1 MRHKLQILDFLF
13 TVLPEART
21 IEIQPIFKT
30 GWILDFNTTTYAQRL
45 QQFSICTCSNALCA
59 LSGMSN
65 TNTTLKEFILSKC
78 FCYFNTTLHLFL
90 CSSIYLPF
98 AVPIFLFVWLS
109 WVQMMP
115 GCRDA
120 KHPLGLQQ
128 SQTEGRSGG
137 AKEKRKWQTRAQG
150 ILRATK
156 NSTGKRRGEC
166 RGSLEAQWWGKRRL
180 GYF

>member
-115 GCRDA
+115 GCQASSRA
-120 KHPLGLQQ
+120 AAEPNRR
-128 SQTEGRSGG
+128 EEWRS
-137 AKEKRKWQTRAQG
+137 KREEKMTN
-150 ILRATK
+150 T
-156 NSTGKRRGEC
+156 STGDPEGN
-166 RGSLEAQWWGKRRL
+166 
-180 GYF
+180 

>member
-1 MRHKLQILDFLF
+1 MRHKLQILDFLV

-30 GWILDFNTTTYAQRL
+30 GWILDFNTVTYAQWL
-45 QQFSICTCSNALCA
+45 QQFSICTCSNALCT

-65 TNTTLKEFILSKC
+65 TNATLKEFIL
-78 FCYFNTTLHLFL
+78 TLLFICSCAHPSICPLL
-90 CSSIYLPF
+90 CPFSSFSSLCDC
-98 AVPIFLFVWLS
+98 LECRW
-109 WVQMMP
+109 
-115 GCRDA
+115 CRDA

-137 AKEKRKWQTRAQG
+137 AKEKRKWKTRAQG